1 MARGAIEALR
11 ADREAL
17 LAIGAR
23 LSDDDWRAGSGCPGW
38 SVQDVV
44 AHMGTLFWA
53 VVDPAALPDTTGRPT
68 GPAQAFGV
76 GAGRSWTAADVLAD
90 YESVS
95 TEALERL
102 AALESQDFEL
112 ALGDLGTYPAFV
124 LPNAFSFD
132 HYTHIRADLFAPRGP
147 LTDQP
152 PPSDELRLTPALD
165 WIEAALP
172 QQNAGL
178 FGSLTGTIEIA
189 VCGPG
194 ARTIRLGSGEPMA
207 HISSDAPSFVRWVT
221 QRATWQELGVHAAG
235 DERQLSMARTLRDRK
250 STRLN

>member
-53 VVDPAALPDTTGRPT
+53 VVDPAALPDTTGLAT
-68 GPAQAFGV
+68 EPAQDVCVEAR
-76 GAGRSWTAADVLAD
+76 RSWTAADVLAD

-172 QQNAGL
+172 QQNAGI

-235 DERQLSMARTLRDRK
+235 DERQLSMARTLRVF
-250 STRLN
+250 

>member
-23 LSDDDWRAGSGCPGW
+23 LSGDDWRAGSGCPGW
-38 SVQDVV
+38 SARDVG
-44 AHMGTLFWA
+44 AHMGPLFGA
-53 VVDPAALPDTTGRPT
+53 VVAPAALPDPPGLATEPPQDVCVEAR
-68 GPAQAFGV
+68 
-76 GAGRSWTAADVLAD
+76 RSWTAADVLAD

-102 AALESQDFEL
+102 AALERQDFEL

-147 LTDQP
+147 LPDQP

-165 WIEAALP
+165 W
-172 QQNAGL
+172 
-178 FGSLTGTIEIA
+178 
-189 VCGPG
+189 
-194 ARTIRLGSGEPMA
+194 
-207 HISSDAPSFVRWVT
+207 
-221 QRATWQELGVHAAG
+221 
-235 DERQLSMARTLRDRK
+235 
-250 STRLN
+250 

>member
-53 VVDPAALPDTTGRPT
+53 VVDPAALPDTTGLAT
-68 GPAQAFGV
+68 EPAQDVCVEAR
-76 GAGRSWTAADVLAD
+76 RSWTAADVLAD

-102 AALESQDFEL
+102 AALERQDFEL

-124 LPNAFSFD
+124 LPNAFRSEPRR
-132 HYTHIRADLFAPRGP
+132 RAGRLRIGEHRSPGAPGRPGAPGFRAGSRGSRDLPGVRPAERVLLRPLHPHPRGSVRPARAPHRPATP
-147 LTDQP
+147 L
-152 PPSDELRLTPALD
+152 R
-165 WIEAALP
+165 
-172 QQNAGL
+172 
-178 FGSLTGTIEIA
+178 
-189 VCGPG
+189 
-194 ARTIRLGSGEPMA
+194 
-207 HISSDAPSFVRWVT
+207 
-221 QRATWQELGVHAAG
+221 
-235 DERQLSMARTLRDRK
+235 
-250 STRLN
+250 

>member
-53 VVDPAALPDTTGRPT
+53 VVDPAALPDTTGLAT
-68 GPAQAFGV
+68 EPAQDVCVEAR
-76 GAGRSWTAADVLAD
+76 RSWTAADVLAD

-178 FGSLTGTIEIA
+178 ISSLTGTVEIA
-189 VCGPG
+189 LCGLG
-194 ARTIRLGSGEPMA
+194 ARTIRLGSGEPVA

-235 DERQLSMARTLRDRK
+235 DERQLSMARTLRVF
-250 STRLN
+250 

>member
-23 LSDDDWRAGSGCPGW
+23 LSGDDWRAGSGCPGW

-53 VVDPAALPDTTGRPT
+53 VVDPAALPDTTGLAT
-68 GPAQAFGV
+68 EPAQDVCVEAR
-76 GAGRSWTAADVLAD
+76 RSWTAADVLAD

-172 QQNAGL
+172 QQNAGP

-194 ARTIRLGSGEPMA
+194 ARTIWLGSGEPMA

-235 DERQLSMARTLRDRK
+235 DERQLSMARTLRVF
-250 STRLN
+250 

>member
-23 LSDDDWRAGSGCPGW
+23 LSGDDWRAGSGWPGC

-53 VVDPAALPDTTGRPT
+53 VVDPAALPDTSGLATER
-68 GPAQAFGV
+68 AQDVCVEAR
-76 GAGRSWTAADVLAD
+76 RSWTAGDVLAD

-102 AALESQDFEL
+102 ADLESQDFEL
-112 ALGDLGTYPAFV
+112 ALGDLGTYPASI

-132 HYTHIRADLFAPRGP
+132 HYTHIRADLFSPRGP
-147 LTDQP
+147 LTRQP

-207 HISSDAPSFVRWVT
+207 HISSAAPP
-221 QRATWQELGVHAAG
+221 L
-235 DERQLSMARTLRDRK
+235 
-250 STRLN
+250 

>member
-23 LSDDDWRAGSGCPGW
+23 LSDDDWRAGRGCPGW

-53 VVDPAALPDTTGRPT
+53 VVDPAALPDTTGLAT
-68 GPAQAFGV
+68 EPAQDVCVEAR
-76 GAGRSWTAADVLAD
+76 RSWTAADVLTD

-102 AALESQDFEL
+102 AALERQDFEL

-132 HYTHIRADLFAPRGP
+132 HYTHIRADLFAPRRPLTDQPPPSDNLRPKPHLDSTRAPLAPRGP

-172 QQNAGL
+172 QQNAGP

-189 VCGPG
+189 FG
-194 ARTIRLGSGEPMA
+194 R
-207 HISSDAPSFVRWVT
+207 
-221 QRATWQELGVHAAG
+221 
-235 DERQLSMARTLRDRK
+235 
-250 STRLN
+250 

>member
-53 VVDPAALPDTTGRPT
+53 VVDPGALPDSTR
-68 GPAQAFGV
+68 
-76 GAGRSWTAADVLAD
+76 LA
-90 YESVS
+90 
-95 TEALERL
+95 TL

-147 LTDQP
+147 LTDQ
-152 PPSDELRLTPALD
+152 
-165 WIEAALP
+165 
-172 QQNAGL
+172 
-178 FGSLTGTIEIA
+178 
-189 VCGPG
+189 
-194 ARTIRLGSGEPMA
+194 
-207 HISSDAPSFVRWVT
+207 
-221 QRATWQELGVHAAG
+221 
-235 DERQLSMARTLRDRK
+235 K
-250 STRLN
+250 

>member
-1 MARGAIEALR
+1 MAG
-11 ADREAL
+11 
-17 LAIGAR
+17 GKR
-23 LSDDDWRAGSGCPGW
+23 LSRLVGPGRRGPHGDPVLGGGRPGRPARHHRAGHRARPGR
-38 SVQDVV
+38 
-44 AHMGTLFWA
+44 L
-53 VVDPAALPDTTGRPT
+53 RR
-68 GPAQAFGV
+68 GPA
-76 GAGRSWTAADVLAD
+76 T
-90 YESVS
+90 
-95 TEALERL
+95 LERL

-172 QQNAGL
+172 QQNAGP

-221 QRATWQELGVHAAG
+221 QRATWPELGVRASG
-235 DERQLSMARTLRDRK
+235 DERQLSVARTLRVF
-250 STRLN
+250 